1 MILHSKYIYKNLHEK
16 EDRER
21 LGKKLKIWQL
31 RRMGR
36 NAGRI

>member
-1 MILHSKYIYKNLHEK
+1 MKKRRQ
-16 EDRER
+16 RER
-21 LGKKLKIWQL
+21 LGKKLKSWQL

>member
-1 MILHSKYIYKNLHEK
+1 MKKRIEG
-16 EDRER
+16 ER
-21 LGKKLKIWQL
+21 LGKNLKSWQL